1 MGKKVEVD
9 TPNEVTSTEGEMS
22 QQQDNNKLLY
32 RIDNDPPWLLAV
44 LLGFQV
50 NLLSYL
56 GHRIVA
62 KFCPSP
68 PPSLL
73 YRKNHQRYKERHDN
87 KSKDKDKKIKYL
99 QIRP

>member
-22 QQQDNNKLLY
+22 QQQQDNKLLY

-50 NLLSYL
+50 NLLSYVR
-56 GHRIVA
+56 HRIVA

-68 PPSLL
+68 PPPLL
-73 YRKNHQRYKERHDN
+73 ALSKES
-87 KSKDKDKKIKYL
+87 SKV
-99 QIRP
+99 